1 MPRLAAV
8 ARVQVA
14 QRLHAL
20 QVFAGI
26 GQVLE
31 LELTA
36 HAGRQHGLG
45 TGGEVAPDHVQ
56 QRLGAR
62 AGGLFRR
69 GRHGTRQVDGRG
81 LGGRLG
87 GGVEAQREGAQAGV
101 HAQAGAAH
109 GGLEII
115 AREGQAPLPATA
127 PNRLALMT
135 LPARSARSCRS
146 KHMKRLAAARPASS
160 TLFGSAMPLPGAD
173 FADRVAAV
181 RGRDQ
186 HAAVGRDQAALDGAA
201 AFHQF
206 GRHHQVHVARRGHQR
221 QRARGAFDVGLGQQF
236 QVIDGGAGALG
247 HARHR
252 GGLRPPAGVLGHVDD
267 PVGEHAAP
275 WPPMARTAILIG
287 EAARGAAEVLMLLS
301 MSEPQSASCARRARA
316 RCRKPITARAR
327 GPEPVAAG
335 GVVDDVGA
343 IERGAQHGGMGHFTA
358 VAAAHAA
365 AFHVRDRVFL

>member
-1 MPRLAAV
+1 MSSSGWC
-8 ARVQVA
+8 ARWRPVPA
-14 QRLHAL
+14 RPARD
-20 QVFAGI
+20 A
-26 GQVLE
+26 
-31 LELTA
+31 T
-36 HAGRQHGLG
+36 GRW
-45 TGGEVAPDHVQ
+45 
-56 QRLGAR
+56 AR
-62 AGGLFRR
+62 AGR
-69 GRHGTRQVDGRG
+69 
-81 LGGRLG
+81 RLG

-109 GGLEII
+109 GGFEII
-115 AREGQAPLPATA
+115 AREGQGAAAGATA

-186 HAAVGRDQAALDGAA
+186 HAAVVGRP
-201 AFHQF
+201 
-206 GRHHQVHVARRGHQR
+206 GRAGWRGRLPSVRPPPPGPRRPAWASAPQ
-221 QRARGAFDVGLGQQF
+221 ARGRRVRRRPRAAVPGNRWWRRC
-236 QVIDGGAGALG
+236 AGPRPAPRWS
-247 HARHR
+247 A
-252 GGLRPPAGVLGHVDD
+252 PPAGVLGHVDD
-267 PVGEHAAP
+267 PVGEHAAALAAHGQDGDLDRRGG
-275 WPPMARTAILIG
+275 AR
-287 EAARGAAEVLMLLS
+287 AAEVLMLLS
-301 MSEPQSASCARRARA
+301 MSEPQSASCARRAARRA
-316 RCRKPITARAR
+316 LQETDHRPAHA
-327 GPEPVAAG
+327 GQEPVAAG